1 MQRVMKARNQYFME
15 THLAGRQYY
24 DADLVW
30 DELKVG
36 TPLTFEREDDNR
48 NDAAAVQVVYTR
60 KEDGEKFL
68 LGYLPRGENVL
79 VAALLDQGWDNIFD
93 AYIKRINTETHYENQ
108 IRLAIRIKKNEN
120 QAENRD

>member
-1 MQRVMKARNQYFME
+1 MKARNQYFME

-36 TPLTFEREDDNR
+36 TPLTFEREEDNR
-48 NDAAAVQVVYTR
+48 NDPAAVQVVYTR
-60 KEDGEKFL
+60 KEDGEKYL

-79 VAALLDQGWDNIFD
+79 VAALLEQGWDNIFD
-93 AYIKRINTETHYENQ
+93 TYIKRIIPDTHYENQ

-120 QAENRD
+120 QAENRE

>member
-1 MQRVMKARNQYFME
+1 MKARNQYFME

-24 DADLVW
+24 DVDLVW

-36 TPLTFEREDDNR
+36 TTLTFEREDDNR
-48 NDAAAVQVVYTR
+48 IDPAAVQVVYTR

-79 VAALLDQGWDNIFD
+79 IAALLDQGWNDIFD
-93 AYIKRINTETHYENQ
+93 AYIKRINPETHYENQ
-108 IRLAIRIKKNEN
+108 VRLAIRIKKNDN
-120 QAENRD
+120 QVENRNQ

>member
-1 MQRVMKARNQYFME
+1 MKARNQYFME

-24 DADLVW
+24 DVDLVW

-36 TPLTFEREDDNR
+36 TMLTFEREDDNR
-48 NDAAAVQVVYTR
+48 IDPAAVQVVYTR

-79 VAALLDQGWDNIFD
+79 IAALLDQGWNDIFD
-93 AYIKRINTETHYENQ
+93 AYIKRINPETHYENQ
-108 IRLAIRIKKNEN
+108 VRLAIRIKKNDN
-120 QAENRD
+120 QVENRNQ